1 MRLEKF
7 DTSVS
12 YKGLKTFDCGN
23 EMINSFV
30 KKSLKKR
37 VKKHFSQAYVLL
49 ENDTFVGFYTLDT
62 FSIARDTFEK
72 EDRPSSLPPI
82 VSVVKLGMLGV
93 DKKVQERGIG
103 KRLLRDAIL
112 KVIHI
117 SEIAGCMGLYLLAE
131 VKVIEFYKVLGFKPL
146 KEDTPLP
153 MFLHIETIMN
163 SMNATDYLMKSSAN
177 KERLLK
183 SIEQLKLSKDNN
195 E

>member
-23 EMINSFV
+23 DMINTFV

-37 VKKHFSQAYVLL
+37 VKKYFSQAYVLL

-62 FSIARDTFEK
+62 FSIARDTFDK

-93 DKKVQERGIG
+93 DKKMQGQGIG
-103 KRLLRDAIL
+103 KRLLRDAML
-112 KVIHI
+112 KVAHI
-117 SEIAGCMGLYLLAE
+117 SEVAGCTGLYLLAE
-131 VKVIEFYKVLGFKPL
+131 VEAIAFYKALGFKPL

-153 MFLHIETIMN
+153 MFLHIETIIN
-163 SMNATDYLMKSSAN
+163 SMNATDYLMKSPVN

-183 SIEQLKLSKDNN
+183 SIEQLNTSKGNKK
-195 E
+195 